1 MKESLWGYWLI
12 ILGIFI
18 LSVMLLLQNY
28 TTTNEQDVYLIK
40 EITDA
45 AMGDS
50 LDLAHYRKYGEIRI
64 IKEKFV
70 ENFIRRF
77 SETININKNYKISFY
92 DIYEAPPKVSV
103 KVATTTGDITIEGT
117 TDSYAVVNKLDAILE
132 DLKTPN
138 TPENNEFPKYYK
150 GNKVASST
158 PSKTQK
164 PSESNTDD
172 KKESITLNF
181 SGITQNPNQVFS
193 YNGKDVKMSC
203 ACGPLSLTSIIE
215 SKGKSNKLYEY
226 LSNSGYTHN
235 KLSGSGWQSQ
245 KMAALTFSK
254 MSNSGLNGP
263 TNGNAQRGSTW
274 CGSNGNYTTSSEFSS
289 IVTNSGLSITGKGGG
304 LNGGSTGFADKIYE
318 QLKNGSL
325 VMVALPAGYNK
336 KGTGFESTGGGHYVV
351 IYGYDAKT
359 NTFLFYD
366 GYNGRG
372 NRKESWDVV
381 NSSVVEYIGIG

>member
-203 ACGPLSLTSIIE
+203 ACGPLFLTSIIE

-235 KLSGSGWQSQ
+235 KLSGSGSQSQ

-359 NTFLFYD
+359 NTFIFYD

-381 NSSVVEYIGIG
+381 NSSVVEYIGIS

>member
-215 SKGKSNKLYEY
+215 SKGKSSKLYEY

-235 KLSGSGWQSQ
+235 KLSGSGSQSQ

-381 NSSVVEYIGIG
+381 NSSVVEYIGIS

>member
-226 LSNSGYTHN
+226 LSNSSYTHN
-235 KLSGSGWQSQ
+235 KLSGSGSQSQ

-304 LNGGSTGFADKIYE
+304 LNRGSTGFADKIYE

-381 NSSVVEYIGIG
+381 NSSVVEYIGIS

>member
-138 TPENNEFPKYYK
+138 TPENNEFPKYYQ

-158 PSKTQK
+158 PSKLQK

-235 KLSGSGWQSQ
+235 KLSGSGSQSQ